1 MRSKIL
7 TFLIY
12 SSLLIPV
19 AQAQS
24 PSSQQ
29 LASWLQRFPE
39 ADANKDGTLSIDE
52 AIAYRKA
59 LEAKTTGS
67 GAKASRGGAPRK
79 FAVNPGWEEGTFP
92 EHAVSN
98 RSPEEMAAIYAKAKG
113 GKNPAVTSYEKQK
126 NGILR
131 IVGTGHSFMT
141 PGYGTFLKIC
151 KASGFDQPLLTHTG
165 GGITG
170 SVRYKWEQE
179 NGIFQFDRKPQP
191 KLLAS
196 IANAEWEAM
205 MWGPYFNDKPAYYS
219 CWIDFC
225 LKYNPAMKF
234 YLSDAW
240 PQLYQ
245 FEEEPKTEEVFTPEK
260 LDQLRDERSFGYV
273 DLVGT
278 LRKDYGE
285 IVFILPTCD
294 AMVIAAKHFLRG
306 ELPGVEGLHSAVGEK
321 EDRALW
327 RDKLGH
333 LGPGFDRLEGYVFYA
348 TVYGRSPELIEGDVK
363 FGGNPEFPGRE
374 LDRIFRKI
382 AWEAVKGNPLSG
394 VVDEDGDGIA
404 DSDDS
409 Q

>member
-7 TFLIY
+7 TFLLFT
-12 SSLLIPV
+12 SLLIPV

-24 PSSQQ
+24 PSTQQ
-29 LASWLQRFPE
+29 LASWLKRFPE

-52 AIAYRKA
+52 ASAYRKA
-59 LEAKTTGS
+59 LKAKKAGS
-67 GAKASRGGAPRK
+67 GTKSSRGGAPRE
-79 FAVNPGWEEGTFP
+79 FEVDPGWEEAVFP

-98 RSPEEMAAIYAKAKG
+98 RSPEEIAAIYEKVKG
-113 GKNPAVTSYEKQK
+113 GKGSVVTSYEEQE
-126 NGILR
+126 NGVLR

-151 KASGFDQPLLTHTG
+151 KASGFEQPLLTHTSG
-165 GGITG
+165 GVTG
-170 SVRYKWEQE
+170 STRYKWEQE
-179 NGIFQFDRKPQP
+179 NGIFQFDCKPQP

-196 IANAEWEAM
+196 IANAKWEAM
-205 MWGPYFNDKPAYYS
+205 MWGPYFNDKPVYYS

-225 LKYNPAMKF
+225 LKYNPGMKF

-245 FEEEPKTEEVFTPEK
+245 FEEQPKTEEVFTPEK
-260 LDQLRDERSFGYV
+260 LDKLRVERSLGYT
-273 DLVGT
+273 DLVGV
-278 LRKDYGE
+278 LRKEYGE
-285 IVFILPTCD
+285 TVFILPTCD

-306 ELPGVEGLHSAVGEK
+306 GLPGVQGIHSAVGEK
-321 EDRALW
+321 EERALW
-327 RDKLGH
+327 RDQLGH

-363 FGGNPEFPGRE
+363 FGGNSEFPSRE

-382 AWEAVKGNPLSG
+382 AWQAVKGNPLSG

-404 DSDDS
+404 DAGDS